1 MAGLCSTSGGRVL
14 AFERAAGIAHDQFRS
29 EQETAARRRTIAR
42 NLFEQGG
49 AGGAGVSNAGT
60 IASLSNRGT
69 ISGGNGGGGPTLV
82 AGGAGGAGVSN
93 AGTITSLSN
102 SGTVAGGN
110 GGSPTSG
117 AGGAGRRGS
126 MEWWGDRDSDQ

>member
-1 MAGLCSTSGGRVL
+1 
-14 AFERAAGIAHDQFRS
+14 
-29 EQETAARRRTIAR
+29 
-42 NLFEQGG
+42 
-49 AGGAGVSNAGT
+49 
-60 IASLSNRGT
+60 
-69 ISGGNGGGGPTLV
+69 LV
-82 AGGAGGAGVSN
+82 AGGAGGGGVSN